1 MSYFDFDKNTT
12 IFLIIKIDRRK
23 NFFGGTCQAHQ
34 TRKFGIKKIN
44 HGTSRNVG
52 AWNRVAI
59 LKIICEI
66 RAICEICVPGS
77 ASALF
82 FTTNYTN
89 FANFTNY
96 FESIM

>member
-77 ASALF
+77 ATALLF
-82 FTTNYTN
+82 SHELHKFRG
-89 FANFTNY
+89 FHKLF
-96 FESIM
+96 